1 MSYEIIHVIISR
13 IVALSEHMALRC
25 SPLLVT
31 RTTKLLFHS
40 TGLGTAILDPAGA
53 ADTANTRCLFNVWK
67 VFRLDSVQ
75 AKRSDVRASD
85 ATGLSVNNIDNAS
98 WWIDC
103 QTTRANDAVFK
114 AGILYHLL
122 LVILIVENFLHCGWG
137 GMKKNK

>member
-85 ATGLSVNNIDNAS
+85 ATGLSLNHIDNSS
-98 WWIDC
+98 WWVNR
-103 QTTRANDAVFK
+103 QTARSNDAVFQTR
-114 AGILYHLL
+114 ILHHLL
-122 LVILIVENFLHCGWG
+122 LVVLVVEDLFHW
-137 GMKKNK
+137 